1 MNELNRS
8 VTRYMRSRIKNTPS
22 STGSPSNTNRK
33 YESYRDFVLPAL
45 IEKAKAQVQRAKMN
59 LEQTKKASGFRVGK
73 AMAALRQAREKLKST
88 TAALKV
94 AQTELE
100 RTVIRAPIPGIVVLP
115 EGHRGG
121 TKRKPRIG
129 DVVFQN
135 QPLVYLPDVSEMVVK
150 TQIREIDLHKVDIG
164 KLAVVQVDAY
174 PDLRLSGQVQ
184 SIGVLAKA
192 RNESFKGDK
201 YFSVLISVKEE
212 DQRLRPGMT
221 AKVEIQCAQVQN
233 VLAVPIYAV
242 FEEGGRWYCYKD
254 VKSSFEKQ
262 EVALGAVSSDWAQI
276 VEGLSEGDVVAF
288 SQPLAEE
295 IVGQKQ
301 LTPAAKNSNE

>member
-1 MNELNRS
+1 
-8 VTRYMRSRIKNTPS
+8 
-22 STGSPSNTNRK
+22 
-33 YESYRDFVLPAL
+33 
-45 IEKAKAQVQRAKMN
+45 
-59 LEQTKKASGFRVGK
+59 
-73 AMAALRQAREKLKST
+73 
-88 TAALKV
+88 
-94 AQTELE
+94 
-100 RTVIRAPIPGIVVLP
+100 
-115 EGHRGG
+115 
-121 TKRKPRIG
+121 
-129 DVVFQN
+129 
-135 QPLVYLPDVSEMVVK
+135 MVVK
-150 TQIREIDLHKVDIG
+150 TQIREIDLHKVDVG

-184 SIGVLAKA
+184 SIGVLAEA
-192 RNESFKGDK
+192 RDESFKADK
-201 YFSVLISVKEE
+201 YFSVLVSVKEE

-221 AKVEIQCAQVQN
+221 AKVEIQCAQVQD
-233 VLAVPIYAV
+233 VLSVPIYAV

-301 LTPAAKNSNE
+301 LRHPAKNSNE